1 MKKHYTLYNIGK
13 LLILSCVLLLGGTE
27 VAMGQQIRP
36 QDGKKF
42 PQENVP
48 TLVDTIYIDGGE
60 QRTLIIPND
69 RDYYY
74 IRWYRKGGNGST
86 IDKLSINQ
94 GSSLDKTSSGD
105 ASFFWLNGIGGNRK
119 EAFKIN
125 YTSDANLT
133 EDSVFCDLS
142 FNVDGLG
149 INHSSP
155 YTEPTIGKRYKFY
168 IKNADEMRKR
178 LSSLSGFGNDSHH
191 GSKGGYKREFTDEY
205 GTGELFLG

>member
-27 VAMGQQIRP
+27 VAMGQRINP
-36 QDGKKF
+36 QPDKTF

-60 QRTLIIPND
+60 SRTLTIPNN

-105 ASFFWLNGIGGNRK
+105 ASFF
-119 EAFKIN
+119 
-125 YTSDANLT
+125 
-133 EDSVFCDLS
+133 
-142 FNVDGLG
+142 GLM
-149 INHSSP
+149 ISEVIERTHL
-155 YTEPTIGKRYKFY
+155 K
-168 IKNADEMRKR
+168 
-178 LSSLSGFGNDSHH
+178 
-191 GSKGGYKREFTDEY
+191 
-205 GTGELFLG
+205 